1 VHLLN
6 AGIKKWFVRK
16 TVLTVVVKKYRRK
29 LTNGNVT
36 FVELN
41 FQERVEEEHLKKEGN
56 NGKMC

>member
-6 AGIKKWFVRK
+6 AGIKKWCVRK
-16 TVLTVVVKKYRRK
+16 TVPTVVVKKFHRK
-29 LTNGNVT
+29 LRNGNVT